1 MEDPIY
7 LDTRLLRNQV
17 STLQDERKTA
27 QRLRESVLTAKSLS
41 DLAMYPYYN
50 RMLNEI
56 NELIQYFGKMGEA
69 LESLEQN
76 AFSLQKSIKSLVQAE
91 TDRAA
96 DTVNK
101 TFFQ

>member
-1 MEDPIY
+1 VEDPIY

-27 QRLRESVLTAKSLS
+27 QRLRESVLTAKNLS
-41 DLAMYPYYN
+41 DPAMYPYYN
-50 RMLNEI
+50 RVLNEI

-69 LESLEQN
+69 LEGIEQD
-76 AFSLQKSIKSLVQAE
+76 AFSLQKSIKSLVQTG
-91 TDRAA
+91 TDQTA